1 MILLAILHTG
11 GRQKTTRNGLFT
23 MLLSFDRMVFEQH
36 AMRTIRRWC
45 PSFWLGLSN
54 AHDAHVVRMWGA
66 HPPATR
72 SVATCHSPTET
83 IRPVSFFMSFAHK
96 RIAHKMYPFKKGQWF
111 HVMLYMCVYD
121 MTEYDFEKGICA
133 LIHFACLFTAIFQR
147 IFWCRWGPVSTTSQT
162 TRTTSWRNGNNKKN
176 FPIRQVFHL
185 FLFPSTFIVFN
196 FQGWLST
203 FAAVLNSF
211 HCNNKFNGLRCVGA
225 VAALHPLPIHFKD
238 GQLNV

>member
-1 MILLAILHTG
+1 
-11 GRQKTTRNGLFT
+11 

-54 AHDAHVVRMWGA
+54 AHDVHVVRMWGA

-147 IFWCRWGPVSTTSQT
+147 IFFLFVHSLGTGLWCRWGPVSTTSQT
-162 TRTTSWRNGNNKKN
+162 TRTTSWRNGNKKIT
-176 FPIRQVFHL
+176 FPFAKFFICFFFLQHSL
-185 FLFPSTFIVFN
+185 FLIFKADSAH
-196 FQGWLST
+196 S
-203 FAAVLNSF
+203 
-211 HCNNKFNGLRCVGA
+211 
-225 VAALHPLPIHFKD
+225 LPC
-238 GQLNV
+238 